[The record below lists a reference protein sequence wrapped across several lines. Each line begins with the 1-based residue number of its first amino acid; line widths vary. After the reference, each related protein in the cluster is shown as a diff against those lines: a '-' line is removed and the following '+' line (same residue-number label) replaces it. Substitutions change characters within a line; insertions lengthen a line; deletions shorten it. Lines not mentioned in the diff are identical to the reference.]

1 MEYAIAVTNHE
12 KTSPTMDHFTT
23 VLYQTKEIWVS
34 IWSHAVTKTIFSGVL
49 TVAAFLFGEENYE
62 MLLLLGV
69 LVVIDLLTGMIA
81 AVSQG
86 QPIES
91 RKAFKTATKTVVYLL
106 FFSAAFLTHKIVPYS
121 DFIKTGV
128 ISFLA
133 ITELL
138 SVMEN
143 MAKMGYSLPAKLLN
157 QIREKNGFGKVDED
171 EKQDTAFGNG
181 ER

>member
-1 MEYAIAVTNHE
+1 
-12 KTSPTMDHFTT
+12 MDHVTT
-23 VLYQTKEIWVS
+23 TLFQIKEIVAS
-34 IWSHAVTKTIFSGVL
+34 LLSHFLTKTVFSTLL

-62 MLLLLGV
+62 MLLFLGV
-69 LVVIDLLTGMIA
+69 LIVIDLITGMVA
-81 AVSQG
+81 SVNQG

-91 RKAFKTATKTVVYLL
+91 RKAFKTATKAFVYLL

-128 ISFLA
+128 LSFLA

-157 QIREKNGFGKVDED
+157 QIKERAGGGEESPRGK
-171 EKQDTAFGNG
+171 FGNG
-181 ER
+181 GN